1 VEISKN
7 SAIQKI
13 TIYNISGQL
22 MEIISDINL
31 LRYNYDKKLRQGTY
45 LLVIQADDNKIIHK
59 KLVVL

>member
-1 VEISKN
+1 
-7 SAIQKI
+7 
-13 TIYNISGQL
+13 